1 MTDLILLSR
10 VAFRGRQI
18 KGARLIGLLALLA
31 GDLRTGCGIGRLVD
45 GLWPDKQPEHPVNAV
60 QVLVSRARALL
71 GPEVIVS
78 TPTGYRLALAE
89 NQVDSSAVLL
99 SASAAGRESRTDD
112 HVAALA
118 HAEAG
123 LALWDE
129 PPSIAL
135 PATSS
140 DDPLTVL
147 RAERA
152 LTYHSLVRIRAL
164 TLSRLGR
171 HAAAFPDLTAL
182 VAQSPR
188 DEELLLEL
196 LRCEH
201 ATIGAAAALTRYE
214 GYRRSL
220 RDELGTDPGPAL
232 LAMYEQLLQG
242 RPPTVRYGVLY
253 DSNTLLGRED
263 DIAAVTALLQ
273 TARVTS
279 IVGPGGLGKTRLAHV
294 VSRHA
299 EHRAVYFVPLVGLTE
314 GVAAAVESAVETT
327 DLAAALGGALLVLD
341 NCEHVLDEVADVVRT
356 LISRNEDVRVL
367 TTSRA
372 PLGLSSEAVYLLPEL
387 DLPVAVELFRQRAN
401 AARPGVSLPDEAVER
416 LCRKLD
422 CLPLALELA
431 AARVRVMSAEE
442 ILDRL
447 TDRFALLRG
456 GARDSPERHHT
467 LQSVVDW
474 SWQLLDP
481 DGQAALPVLSVFP
494 DGFTAEAARY
504 LLGSDHALE
513 QLVDQSLLKVSET
526 KAGTRFRMLETV
538 REFGAQRRGPDAL
551 AGFLAW
557 TRHFGQTNHE
567 SLFRAN
573 PFAAADVIRAEQDNL
588 MHALRIGLANNDA
601 PTVAAT
607 AAVLAALWTVES
619 NYPRMYALTK
629 ETAWILSHYHPG
641 PDYVDVTRA
650 AVVLCMSNFF
660 VVEGPR
666 PSRGL
671 LTLRRLP
678 AQPVGD
684 SPLRAAAVTL
694 AAAPEYWADN
704 QAALKTLCD
713 DPNPLV
719 AGIAN
724 CVAGYVYRALNN
736 LDAAV
741 AAVDRAIEALS
752 GTGAPWLRI
761 GAFGI
766 GAGMCFHA
774 GLTAKSRAYMEM
786 ALPLLAEL
794 AAWSDVAQVRWG
806 MVQVNLHL
814 GEIDEA
820 ERWLALTTLNKADD
834 VVNELLPDAGAR
846 AEIALARGEIDAGLR
861 QWRRAVD
868 QMRNRQSRT
877 FKVETPGLEPWVLE
891 HEATAVVA
899 HAQHGRLDL
908 VADIVEA
915 LPGKLM
921 TVLKNPVTAP
931 SPYVVD
937 HALVGVMLVAL
948 AHVDSHDAARMV
960 ALAQRFHYLG
970 GFQPTM
976 SVPRVRQLPDG
987 VDVKAYHE
995 AVSEYATM
1003 RTIELRPAAL
1013 ALLEAR

>member
-31 GDLRTGCGIGRLVD
+31 DDLRTGCGIGRLVE
-45 GLWPDKQPEHPVNAV
+45 GLWPDKQPEHPANAV

-71 GPEVIVS
+71 GSEVIVS
-78 TPTGYRLALAE
+78 TSTGYRLALAE

-99 SASAAGRESRTDD
+99 SASAASRASRTGD

-118 HAEAG
+118 YAEAG

-129 PPSIAL
+129 PPAVESAH
-135 PATSS
+135 
-140 DDPLTVL
+140 DPLTAL

-152 LTYHSLVRIRAL
+152 LTYHSLVRVRAL

-171 HAAAFPDLTAL
+171 HAAALPDLTAL

-214 GYRRSL
+214 EYRRSL

-232 LAMYEQLLQG
+232 LAMYEQLLHG

-253 DSNTLLGRED
+253 DSNPLLGRDD
-263 DIAAVTALLQ
+263 DIAAVTALLR

-314 GVAAAVESAVETT
+314 GVEAAVESAVETT
-327 DLAAALGGALLVLD
+327 DLAAVLGGALLVLD
-341 NCEHVLDEVADVVRT
+341 NCEHVLDEVADLVRR

-387 DLPVAVELFRQRAN
+387 DLPAAVELFRQRAN
-401 AARPGVSLPDEAVER
+401 AARSGVSVPDEAVER

-431 AARVRVMSAEE
+431 AARVRVMSVEE

-456 GARDSPERHHT
+456 AARDSPERHQT
-467 LQSVVDW
+467 LQSVVEW

-481 DGQAALPVLSVFP
+481 AGQAALPVLSVFP
-494 DGFTAEAARY
+494 GGFTAQAAAH
-504 LLGSDHALE
+504 LLGSDDVLE
-513 QLVDQSLLKVSET
+513 HLVDHSLLKVSET
-526 KAGTRFRMLETV
+526 RSGTRLRMLETV
-538 REFGAQRRGPDAL
+538 REFGAARRGPDAL

-557 TRHFGQTNHE
+557 TRHFGRTYYE
-567 SLFRAN
+567 SLFRAD
-573 PFAAADVIRAEQDNL
+573 PFVAADHIRAEQDNL
-588 MHALRIGLANNDA
+588 MHALRIGLATDDG

-607 AAVLAALWTVES
+607 TGVLAALWTVES
-619 NYPRMYALTK
+619 NYPRMYTLTK
-629 ETAWILSHYHPG
+629 ETAWILSHYDPE
-641 PDYVDVTRA
+641 PDYVEVTRA
-650 AVVLCMSNFF
+650 AVVLCTSNVFA
-660 VVEGPR
+660 VEGPQ

-678 AQPVGD
+678 PPQPVGD
-684 SPLRAAAVTL
+684 SPLRAAALVF
-694 AAAPEYWADN
+694 AAAPEYWSDN
-704 QAALKTLCD
+704 QAALKTLCED
-713 DPNPLV
+713 VNPYV
-719 AGIAN
+719 AGFAN
-724 CVAGYVYRALNN
+724 GVASYVYRALNN

-741 AAVDRAIEALS
+741 MAVDRAIKVLS
-752 GTGAPWLRI
+752 TTDSPWLQL
-761 GAFGI
+761 GALGI
-766 GAGMCFHA
+766 AAGMCFQA
-774 GLTAKSRAYMEM
+774 GLPAKSRAYMQM
-786 ALPLLAEL
+786 ALPLLEGL
-794 AAWSDVAQVRWG
+794 AAWSDVAQIRWG

-820 ERWLALTTLNKADD
+820 ERWLALTALNKADD

-868 QMRNRQSRT
+868 QMRNRHSWT

-891 HEATAVVA
+891 HEAIAVVA

-921 TVLKNPVTAP
+921 TLLKNPATAP

-937 HALVGVMLVAL
+937 HALVGVMLIAL
-948 AHVDSHDAARMV
+948 AHVDGHDAPRMV

-976 SVPRVRQLPDG
+976 SVPRVRQLPES
-987 VDVKAYHE
+987 VDLEAYEE
-995 AVSEYATM
+995 AVARYATL
-1003 RTIELRPAAL
+1003 RTVELRPAAL